1 MQLGHALKEAG
12 FLDKALAVY
21 RHASTL
27 PGNDGDAPC
36 ISGFWPKE

>member
-1 MQLGHALKEAG
+1 MQLGHALKEAN
-12 FLDKALAVY
+12 FPEKALEAY
-21 RHASTL
+21 RSACAL